1 MHAAAERSSAHG
13 VIRGSYRLRYLY
25 VQLTRG
31 SHALTRRDAR
41 RGPAVG
47 GLRFRKI
54 YRFFR
59 NPPSGP
65 PARSAVRP
73 PRAVD
78 SWFDRARQAPSN
90 QLFAAANGQHGRA
103 AGGTQ
108 VATETPMTRGEAERG
123 EVLHLCARQRRR
135 SSCAMPGRDCCT
147 ATRHFDTSADS
158 HRADSHVSTR
168 ALDACAR
175 KQACRPQLVEW
186 SRRAA
191 RDRCAR

>member
-1 MHAAAERSSAHG
+1 MSRKTCRF
-13 VIRGSYRLRYLY
+13 V
-25 VQLTRG
+25 
-31 SHALTRRDAR
+31 RDTT
-41 RGPAVG
+41 
-47 GLRFRKI
+47 
-54 YRFFR
+54 
-59 NPPSGP
+59 SGP

-103 AGGTQ
+103 AGGPDSRIR
-108 VATETPMTRGEAERG
+108 TPMTRGEAERG

-147 ATRHFDTSADS
+147 ATRHCDTSPDS
-158 HRADSHVSTR
+158 HRADSRVSTR

-191 RDRCAR
+191 RDRCWTSHSIQIQRTVRRRRRSWRAEGHDLRPPRVAAGGGHGGVGALRA